1 MFEDH
6 ECVFKPIA
14 RFFSLLLSSYT
25 LHIVLSIIF
34 LKVICIIIKIIGVYN
49 QKLYIHRKVIMFHDR
64 SSNSFP
70 WATLVGGIAIGLG
83 LSMLLTPEQREKA
96 RKKVQAGAQELRK
109 LLTDP
114 AERERIR
121 DIFGDVTAESRQ
133 KYMAVKDQL
142 ITTLGDLKDGWQDI
156 DKQKYFYL
164 VGDIIDDVRTEQKL
178 TVRQLNKLRKYLE
191 DDYSKLRH
199 DVAELENNTQELA

>member
-1 MFEDH
+1 
-6 ECVFKPIA
+6 
-14 RFFSLLLSSYT
+14 
-25 LHIVLSIIF
+25 
-34 LKVICIIIKIIGVYN
+34 
-49 QKLYIHRKVIMFHDR
+49 MFHDR

-70 WATLVGGIAIGLG
+70 WTTLIGGIAIGLG

-199 DVAELENNTQELA
+199 DVAELENNMQELA